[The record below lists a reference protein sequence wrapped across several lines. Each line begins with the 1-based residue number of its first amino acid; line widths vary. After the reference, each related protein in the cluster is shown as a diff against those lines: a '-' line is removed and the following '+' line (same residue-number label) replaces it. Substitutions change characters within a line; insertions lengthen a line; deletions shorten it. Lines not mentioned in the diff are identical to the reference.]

1 MESFSRVFS
10 LDWTTA
16 QNVSAVVGLLI
27 VVLALL
33 AFLRRRA
40 LRRQEEQS
48 RTVAEQ
54 LAILIA
60 GEMMARSQLDGDR
73 FSLKEGNSIATL
85 MADAVLALNK
95 EDSPTARRAVRQ
107 LKSTDSA
114 LATEFFAELA
124 RSKLDEAE
132 RASRRAA
139 TALRQQGALTLPHST
154 QAALSLFQ
162 QALEL
167 DPGDAENLLALALV
181 RFRQGDIASV
191 EALIEKARQGSGRR
205 GRADIAGLID
215 MFAGVLH
222 LRRGRLKE
230 AIEKFEAATRVFAE
244 HGDPKAQVD
253 ALMALAS
260 AQMKGGQLDGALA
273 NYNKAA
279 VLCNENKY
287 ELGLAQLY
295 SDLGLLLQGR
305 GQHAEAEQMLLKSFS
320 LAERLGEMGIAS
332 VAAGN
337 LALLYRET
345 QDLGRAEEM
354 VRQALQL
361 ESNLKH
367 KNGVARANL
376 NLGAILFEKGRFDDA
391 ASHFKESLRLYE
403 ALEFPDLAAQALF
416 NLANVH
422 RAQKQ
427 YDEAETCYRKSV
439 DLFLS
444 ANDASG
450 VARAAGNLGALYLDN
465 GHLAEAEEEFNVA
478 LDAAREAGE
487 GRAIAMQIRNL
498 AVLAH
503 ARGDTEKAC
512 QGLRKSLAL
521 CVEIEAHTEALELR
535 VLMGQIGCQERKG
548 TEQL

>member
-1 MESFSRVFS
+1 MESFARVFP

-16 QNVSAVVGLLI
+16 QNVAAIAGLLI

-40 LRRQEEQS
+40 LRRQDHHS

-60 GEMMARSQLDGDR
+60 GEMMARSQHEGDR

-85 MADAVLALNK
+85 MADAVLALNA
-95 EDSPTARRAVRQ
+95 EDSPAARRAVRQ
-107 LKSTDSA
+107 LTSTDSD
-114 LATEFFAELA
+114 LAAELFAELA
-124 RSKLDEAE
+124 RSKLAEAE
-132 RASRRAA
+132 RASRQAA
-139 TALRQQGALTLPHST
+139 TALRHQGALTLPHST

-162 QALEL
+162 QAMEL

-181 RFRQGDIASV
+181 QFRQGDISSV
-191 EALIEKARQGSGRR
+191 EALIEQARQGSGRR
-205 GRADIAGLID
+205 GRADLAGLID

-222 LRRGRLKE
+222 LRRGGLKE
-230 AIEKFEAATRVFAE
+230 AIEKLEAASRVFAE

-260 AQMKGGQLDGALA
+260 AQMKAGQLDGALA
-273 NYNKAA
+273 NYNRAA
-279 VLCNENKY
+279 ALCNENKY

-295 SDLGLLLQGR
+295 ADLGLLLQGR
-305 GQHAEAEQMLLKSFS
+305 GQNAEAEQMLLKSFA
-320 LAERLGEMGIAS
+320 LADRLGEMGIAS

-345 QDLGRAEEM
+345 QDLVRAEEM

-367 KNGVARANL
+367 KDGVARANL

-391 ASHFKESLRLYE
+391 ASHFKESLSLYE

-487 GRAIAMQIRNL
+487 GRAIAMQIRNI

-503 ARGDTEKAC
+503 ARGNTDQAC
-512 QGLRKSLAL
+512 QGLRRALEL

-535 VLMGQIGCQERKG
+535 VLMGQIGCQDRKG
-548 TEQL
+548 AEQP